1 MKSDK
6 EHIPLSSDELL
17 RLLDEK
23 SNNQTHSAH
32 ELDDFEKEALEGFE
46 EHIDSNRAKVLLS
59 ELDTA
64 ISQKVSEQA
73 IPTKKRGI
81 VWFSAAASIALIVIV
96 SFLVLNKTKD
106 EVNQN
111 IALNEP
117 QQSQPEKLSEEKTI
131 NDVSIAESSSGLS
144 VQQDHTAIN
153 NEKVNSNKNRKSS
166 LDLKLEVQNKANGAN
181 SENAVAEGGALANP
195 VQNKDFDNS
204 SDLAN
209 NQVTVAQTD
218 NNAVPVT
225 GNTTTSDNLP
235 SVVYSKQAM
244 EQDMALKTE
253 DAKIKY
259 NEEVAVNTKKKAEAN
274 KSNSEKSTTKQDPVA
289 VTTVMAPASSV
300 ESIGVS
306 AVSLAYYNGGEKA
319 IKDFVLAYLT
329 QTKNTIILK
338 GKFKIIAYVTEKGQ
352 LQVLKVDNISQDC
365 SECVKPLTD
374 ALNTM
379 NKWVPMKQ
387 GEQTLKSKT
396 EFVLGF

>member
-23 SNNQTHSAH
+23 SNNQTHSAY

-46 EHIDSNRAKVLLS
+46 EHIDSNRAKALLS
-59 ELDTA
+59 EIDTA

-73 IPTKKRGI
+73 IPAKKRGI

-111 IALNEP
+111 IALNEQ

-166 LDLKLEVQNKANGAN
+166 PDLILEVQNKANGAN
-181 SENAVAEGGALANP
+181 SENAVAEGGVLANP

-218 NNAVPVT
+218 NNVIPVT

-253 DAKIKY
+253 DAKLKY

-274 KSNSEKSTTKQDPVA
+274 SNAEKSTTKQDHVA

-300 ESIGVS
+300 ENIGVS

-319 IKDFVLAYLT
+319 IKEFVLAYLT
-329 QTKNTIILK
+329 QNKNTIILK
-338 GKFKIIAYVTEKGQ
+338 GKFKVIAYVTEKGQ
-352 LQVLKVDNISQDC
+352 LQVLKVDNMSQDC

>member
-166 LDLKLEVQNKANGAN
+166 PDLKLEVQNKANGAN
-181 SENAVAEGGALANP
+181 SENAVAEGGASANP
-195 VQNKDFDNS
+195 DQNKDFDNS

-218 NNAVPVT
+218 NNAVPLT

-352 LQVLKVDNISQDC
+352 LQVLKVDSISQDC

>member
-59 ELDTA
+59 EIDTA

-111 IALNEP
+111 IALNEQ

-181 SENAVAEGGALANP
+181 SENAVEEGGALANP

-289 VTTVMAPASSV
+289 VTTVMTPASSV